1 MKEQGTQ
8 TSAFGAPAK
17 INHNSAKFYNSR
29 LYENFEPQKESPEI
43 QIENSISEKNLN
55 KIFCKSSV
63 SMDELPDNSVHQMI
77 TSPPYNASKEY
88 DENLSLKEYLDLLYS
103 VWQETYRVLV
113 WGGRACINIAN
124 LGRKPYIPLHSY
136 IIDAMQKI
144 GFLMRGEIIWN
155 KALNILLN
163 SNFRRILWRHCRVEK

>member
-8 TSAFGAPAK
+8 TSSFGAPAK

-77 TSPPYNASKEY
+77 TSNPTLPPKNRRKFRYFKRIPKTCFFRKN
-88 DENLSLKEYLDLLYS
+88 LYS
-103 VWQETYRVLV
+103 
-113 WGGRACINIAN
+113 
-124 LGRKPYIPLHSY
+124 
-136 IIDAMQKI
+136 
-144 GFLMRGEIIWN
+144 
-155 KALNILLN
+155 
-163 SNFRRILWRHCRVEK
+163 

>member
-29 LYENFEPQKESPEI
+29 LYENFEPQKESLEI

-88 DENLSLKEYLDLLYS
+88 DENLSLKEYLDLKS
-103 VWQETYRVLV
+103 FV
-113 WGGRACINIAN
+113 
-124 LGRKPYIPLHSY
+124 PLS
-136 IIDAMQKI
+136 
-144 GFLMRGEIIWN
+144 
-155 KALNILLN
+155 ILPFCFKMFGM
-163 SNFRRILWRHCRVEK
+163 S

>member
-55 KIFCKSSV
+55 KIFCKSSE

-88 DENLSLKEYLDLLYS
+88 DE
-103 VWQETYRVLV
+103 
-113 WGGRACINIAN
+113 I
-124 LGRKPYIPLHSY
+124 
-136 IIDAMQKI
+136 
-144 GFLMRGEIIWN
+144 
-155 KALNILLN
+155 
-163 SNFRRILWRHCRVEK
+163 